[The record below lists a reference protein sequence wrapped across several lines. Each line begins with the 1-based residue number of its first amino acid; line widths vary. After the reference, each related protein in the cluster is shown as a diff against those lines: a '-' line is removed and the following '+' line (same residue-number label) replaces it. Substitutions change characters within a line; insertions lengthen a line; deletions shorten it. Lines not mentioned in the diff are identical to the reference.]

1 MTRGGFHGPE
11 LRDQPLIRI
20 VGPGDRR
27 LLDAPLVTDE
37 ALAAITIG
45 APVRIDGPIVLAL
58 PDPAWPRTYA
68 TEAAAVRAILGERVV
83 LLEHC
88 GSTSVPGL
96 PAKPIIDIVLEVV
109 DSADEPAYVPD
120 MEAAGYVLRIREP
133 DWYEHRLFKGPRVN
147 VNLHVFSA
155 GCPKTRRMLA
165 FRDHL
170 HADDADRERYRRTK
184 EELAAR
190 DWRYVQHYADAK
202 SAVVAEIMV
211 RAMARA
217 DAGWGHSTEP

>member
-1 MTRGGFHGPE
+1 MSDHIPRT
-11 LRDQPLIRI
+11 Q
-20 VGPGDRR
+20 
-27 LLDAPLVTDE
+27 LDATLVTDE

-170 HADDADRERYRRTK
+170 RTDEADRELYRRTK
-184 EELAAR
+184 QELAER

-217 DAGWGHSTEP
+217 GAAQVRWPTEP